1 MLSSSKAFNLW
12 FCCLVAGGCMI
23 LNGYDSSSFNAVQ
36 GSKEFMDYFHNPSP
50 SVIGSV
56 NTAYTVGGIVT
67 GFFISAP
74 ISDYLGRRWTMH
86 LGCAFIIVSSIISTF
101 TPRVMGGFIAG
112 RALTGIGQGLAMP
125 AGPVY
130 INEMAP
136 AEKRGMIMS
145 FWQLF
150 FGVGSFLA
158 YWINYGC
165 TKNAESLGDWNW
177 RVVILLQCLVPVVIM
192 TGLLF
197 CPESPRWYIMKDRTE
212 DAVKALTLVRD
223 NPEQVQ
229 VEVQEIMQA
238 IRFEK
243 ETNPGRYAPLWK
255 DKAIRYRFLLACGI
269 NIGQQFTGQG
279 SLTMYSTLIYK
290 KVFKSNSEIQLI
302 NALNGTLGILFTLNA
317 TWMVDRFG
325 RRALLLIGAAGMSMC
340 MFIVAAVVTE
350 TPDLAD
356 GAKSKPVGIATVFL
370 MFLFALF
377 YKPSWGA
384 TVWIWTSE
392 IFSMNIRA
400 QAIGMATQSQPISNT
415 ILQQIFPI
423 FLDKKGFYAMYMF
436 GAINVVLFAFV
447 WFLIPETK
455 GVALEHMDTIFG
467 GVDHAHEGAEMMER
481 NPKDQEVIAVEVEN
495 ASRPVKAGSV

>member
-1 MLSSSKAFNLW
+1 
-12 FCCLVAGGCMI
+12 V
-23 LNGYDSSSFNAVQ
+23 
-36 GSKEFMDYFHNPSP
+36 
-50 SVIGSV
+50 
-56 NTAYTVGGIVT
+56 
-67 GFFISAP
+67 
-74 ISDYLGRRWTMH
+74 
-86 LGCAFIIVSSIISTF
+86 
-101 TPRVMGGFIAG
+101 
-112 RALTGIGQGLAMP
+112 
-125 AGPVY
+125 
-130 INEMAP
+130 
-136 AEKRGMIMS
+136 
-145 FWQLF
+145 
-150 FGVGSFLA
+150 
-158 YWINYGC
+158 
-165 TKNAESLGDWNW
+165 
-177 RVVILLQCLVPVVIM
+177 
-192 TGLLF
+192 
-197 CPESPRWYIMKDRTE
+197 
-212 DAVKALTLVRD
+212 
-223 NPEQVQ
+223 
-229 VEVQEIMQA
+229 
-238 IRFEK
+238 
-243 ETNPGRYAPLWK
+243 
-255 DKAIRYRFLLACGI
+255 LACGI

-302 NALNGTLGILFTLNA
+302 NALNGTFGIFFTLNA

-350 TPDLAD
+350 TPNLAD

-400 QAIGMATQSQPISNT
+400 QAIGMATQSQSISNT
-415 ILQQIFPI
+415 ILRKSPSWTNHHSGYGHSDPIDRANLPYIPRQKRIVSRNAPLALKFPGHPS
-423 FLDKKGFYAMYMF
+423 LTSPSSRNSYAMYMF

-447 WFLIPETK
+447 WFLIPESK

-495 ASRPVKAGSV
+495 ASRPTKAGSV

>member
-1 MLSSSKAFNLW
+1 MLSNSKTFNLW

-36 GSKEFMDYFHNPSP
+36 GSKEFMDYFHNPHR
-50 SVIGSV
+50 
-56 NTAYTVGGIVT
+56 
-67 GFFISAP
+67 FFISAP

-86 LGCAFIIVSSIISTF
+86 LGCAFIIISSIISTF

-130 INEMAP
+130 VNEMAP

-177 RVVILLQCLVPVVIM
+177 RVVILLQCLAPVVII

-223 NPEQVQ
+223 NPDQVQ
-229 VEVQEIMQA
+229 IEVQEIKQA
-238 IRFEK
+238 IMFEK

-302 NALNGTLGILFTLNA
+302 NALNGTFGILFTL
-317 TWMVDRFG
+317 TRPG
-325 RRALLLIGAAGMSMC
+325 CMC

-400 QAIGMATQSQPISNT
+400 QAIGMATQSQSISNT

-436 GAINVVLFAFV
+436 GAINVALFGFV

-481 NPKDQEVIAVEVEN
+481 NPKDQE
-495 ASRPVKAGSV
+495 SGGCKRPSVRVDNGSLTRKQ